1 MILTFDL
8 ISNLDLDNWKNFNWT
23 GVSTSQICVIAGDIS
38 VNRDTTIDALRH
50 LGQCYN
56 AVLYIDGSQE
66 HLNYMDNISR
76 SYQDLADRISILDNV
91 TYLQDNVAIMHGV
104 AFVATN
110 GWWGFDFDG
119 VSSPDEAAKL
129 YQQDLGIDGFDT
141 TSIFQTS
148 ITDAA
153 YLSNTVT
160 QLQHHP
166 DVKKIVII
174 TNSVPRPDL
183 IEHDSELSDTWK
195 FNIMGNRL
203 MSIVQEHDTENKID
217 TWCFGRY
224 QGSVDQVHDQ
234 IRYVNNSRGSTA
246 PNLYYPKRLTIRF

>member
-8 ISNLDLDNWKNFNWT
+8 ISNLDLDNWKNFNWS
-23 GVSTSQICVIAGDIS
+23 GLGTSQICVVAGD
-38 VNRDTTIDALRH
+38 VATNRNITINALHH
-50 LGQCYN
+50 LSQCYN

-66 HLNYMDNISR
+66 HLGYMDNISR
-76 SYQDLADRISILDNV
+76 SYQDLANRISILDNV

-110 GWWGFDFDG
+110 GWWAFDFAGDAD
-119 VSSPDEAAKL
+119 PNEAARL
-129 YQQDLGIDGFDT
+129 YQQDLGLEAIDT
-141 TSIFQTS
+141 VSILQNS

-153 YLSNTVT
+153 YLSNTIA

-174 TNSVPRPDL
+174 TNSVPRPSL
-183 IEHDSELSDTWK
+183 ISHDHELSDTWK

-203 MSIVQEHDTENKID
+203 MSIVQEHDSENKID

-224 QGSVDQVHDQ
+224 LGAVDQVHDGV
-234 IRYVNNSRGSTA
+234 RYVNHSRGNTA